1 MRLPPCEDWRRRK
14 PCRRRD
20 LACAQSSTCA
30 GLAMGTGSKKIE
42 PLTRRCGVPD
52 HTLRYDERLGLIPYA
67 DRDVSGRRAS
77 EASILT

>member
-1 MRLPPCEDWRRRK
+1 
-14 PCRRRD
+14 
-20 LACAQSSTCA
+20 
-30 GLAMGTGSKKIE
+30 MGTGSKKIE

-52 HTLRYDERLGLIPYA
+52 HTLRYVERLGLIPYA